1 MQAVRKLP
9 AGILRVEGETMKTE
23 AEIRDILALLQQ
35 KQDQAWEIRDDRAV
49 VRYGAM
55 KTALRWVL
63 GEKEC

>member
-1 MQAVRKLP
+1 
-9 AGILRVEGETMKTE
+9 MKTE